1 MKNRAFSLIELIFV
15 IIIIGVLSGI
25 SFYISQ
31 PEYTHQ
37 DAQYTLLKLKEA
49 RYNAI
54 GYDGLKD
61 DQCVILTKESLSSAE
76 SPAHTIKST
85 IELGS
90 VSTSANPILHS
101 IANATVCFDA
111 LGRVHEGKDITLL
124 SLVQSNSD
132 IQFKNGDKNSTIRL
146 FSGSGYAIIQSCN
159 N

>member
-1 MKNRAFSLIELIFV
+1 MKHRAFSLIELIFV

-25 SFYISQ
+25 SFYLSR
-31 PEYTHQ
+31 PEYTQQ

-61 DQCVILTKESLSSAE
+61 DQCVILSKESLSAEE
-76 SPAHTIKST
+76 SPSHTIKST
-85 IELGS
+85 IELS
-90 VSTSANPILHS
+90 QISTSANPTLHT
-101 IANATVCFDA
+101 IANATVCFDS

-132 IQFKNGDKNSTIRL
+132 IRFKNGDKNSTIRL
-146 FSGSGYAIIQSCN
+146 FSGTGYAIIQSCN